1 MNNSIVKLVATNR
14 TAQKFIDLDKIKFL
28 TTENDTYLDI
38 YEKKNYVVVK
48 WIVFHDKTGNNSF
61 IFEIHVSK
69 SDLKEQKYRFRIE
82 KFSKKV

>member
-48 WIVFHDKTGNNSF
+48 WIVFHDKTGNNSY
-61 IFEIHVSK
+61 
-69 SDLKEQKYRFRIE
+69 LRFMSLNLI
-82 KFSKKV
+82 

>member
-38 YEKKNYVVVK
+38 LKK
-48 WIVFHDKTGNNSF
+48 KTT
-61 IFEIHVSK
+61 
-69 SDLKEQKYRFRIE
+69 
-82 KFSKKV
+82 

>member
-38 YEKKNYVVVK
+38 YEKK
-48 WIVFHDKTGNNSF
+48 TGNSEFTYQMSLITHSPFFKKWMRF
-61 IFEIHVSK
+61 ITHEPK
-69 SDLKEQKYRFRIE
+69 N
-82 KFSKKV
+82 KKK

>member
-38 YEKKNYVVVK
+38 YEKKTMLLSNGLFSMTK
-48 WIVFHDKTGNNSF
+48 LAT
-61 IFEIHVSK
+61 IHSC
-69 SDLKEQKYRFRIE
+69 L
-82 KFSKKV
+82 

>member
-28 TTENDTYLDI
+28 TTENDTYLNI
-38 YEKKNYVVVK
+38 YKK
-48 WIVFHDKTGNNSF
+48 KTMLLSKNSF

-82 KFSKKV
+82 KFSKKVLI